1 MRRDNM
7 ELKNYEIAI
16 GMNDYK
22 VNLKVDNQY
31 NVLSI
36 IAAEDIKEGRKKFAT
51 GQEVKLSK
59 SDIKFLEENLREE
72 FIPFSEDEEEE

>member
-1 MRRDNM
+1 M
-7 ELKNYEIAI
+7 ELRNYEIAI

-22 VNLKVDNQY
+22 VNLRVDNQY

-36 IAAEDIKEGRKKFAT
+36 IAAEDIKEGRKKFAA

-59 SDIKFLEENLREE
+59 SDVKFLEENLREE
-72 FIPFSEDEEEE
+72 FIPFEEEEDIEE